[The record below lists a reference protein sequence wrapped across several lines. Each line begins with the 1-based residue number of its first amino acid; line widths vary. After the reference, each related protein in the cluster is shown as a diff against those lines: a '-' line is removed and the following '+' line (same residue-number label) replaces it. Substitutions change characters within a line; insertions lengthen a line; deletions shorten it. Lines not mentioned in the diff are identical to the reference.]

1 METAEIAIK
10 AAMTGHLVFS
20 TLHTNDS
27 AATIAR
33 LVDIGVPPYMVA
45 SSVTMVLS
53 QRLGRRLC
61 NNCKKIVKH
70 YTEQELAAAGFAPGE
85 IPDLEIYGP
94 NGCSLCKGGGYKGR
108 VGFFE
113 LMEVTD
119 EVAKAISSGIAED
132 ILRKTAVNEGMVQLR
147 EAALQKV
154 RESVT
159 SVDEVLKRTVMTKES
174 LPAYLVNPDLEN
186 YGDGDVIIQEGNQDN
201 DFFELIQGAVIIV
214 KSGKKISEIDQPGAY
229 LGEMS
234 AISGEPRSAT
244 VFSKGPSTVRRFQGN
259 KLYEVIE
266 NYPEV
271 ARHLFKTMVS
281 RLEHSNEIIMKL
293 ASGRKG
299 M

>member
-1 METAEIAIK
+1 
-10 AAMTGHLVFS
+10 
-20 TLHTNDS
+20 
-27 AATIAR
+27 
-33 LVDIGVPPYMVA
+33 
-45 SSVTMVLS
+45 
-53 QRLGRRLC
+53 
-61 NNCKKIVKH
+61 
-70 YTEQELAAAGFAPGE
+70 
-85 IPDLEIYGP
+85 
-94 NGCSLCKGGGYKGR
+94 
-108 VGFFE
+108 
-113 LMEVTD
+113 MEVTD